1 MSMRWGI
8 LLACVVM
15 VGAAS
20 SHVDAET
27 SGSESGGKVG
37 SNQGLTLED
46 VGRGLKSAAKN
57 IEQEIPK
64 LGSAIG
70 SAVKKITEKEPSKS
84 PEDKQGKSTKPT
96 N

>member
-1 MSMRWGI
+1 MRWEM
-8 LLACVVM
+8 LLACAM
-15 VGAAS
+15 LIATAS
-20 SHVDAET
+20 THVAAET
-27 SGSESGGKVG
+27 SGSESGNKAG

-64 LGSAIG
+64 IGSAIG
-70 SAVKKITEKEPSKS
+70 SAVKKITESEPAKS
-84 PEDKQGKSTKPT
+84 PENKSAKPTKPPS

>member
-1 MSMRWGI
+1 MRWGM
-8 LLACVVM
+8 LLASVLVI
-15 VGAAS
+15 GAAATE
-20 SHVDAET
+20 VKAET
-27 SGSESGGKVG
+27 SGAESGGKAG

-64 LGSAIG
+64 IGSAIG
-70 SAVKKITEKEPSKS
+70 SAVKKITENEPTKS
-84 PEDKQGKSTKPT
+84 PENKPAKSTKPS